1 MKPPLH
7 AYQRIVALGGGHGLG
22 RLLSALQG
30 VGSRLTGIVTTS
42 DNGGSSGRLRQ
53 SQGCIAWGDLRNC
66 INQLVTEPSTG
77 SRLFEY
83 RFSGDGELAGHNL
96 GNLMLLALDNMT
108 IRPLA
113 AIELIRQ
120 MLGVQ
125 AQILPM
131 SEQPTDLLGLSP
143 CGTAIFGETSID
155 AWPALPSRLWLE
167 PAVTATP
174 EAVEALLAADLILL
188 GPGSFLTSLLPP
200 LLVPELAHAIRISEA
215 RFVFLANLQ
224 PELGPVG
231 QLSLAEQLAWIYRL
245 TGRAIDSVIAPADA
259 PSLDTPC
266 YRNDLAEQGCYWRH
280 DRDKLLQA
288 LEHLMTETENV
299 TGDRPREALVTQFR

>member
-30 VGSRLTGIVTTS
+30 VGTRLTGIVTTS

-113 AIELIRQ
+113 AIELIRH
-120 MLGVQ
+120 MLGVK

-155 AWPALPSRLWLE
+155 AWPALPNKLLLE

-200 LLVPELAHAIRISEA
+200 LLVPELANAIRISEA

-231 QLSLAEQLAWIYRL
+231 QLSLADQLAWIARL
-245 TGRAIDSVIAPADA
+245 TGRTIDIVIAPTDA
-259 PSLDTPC
+259 PELDVSC
-266 YRNDLAEQGCYWRH
+266 YRSELAEQGCYWRH

-288 LEHLMTETENV
+288 LEHLMAQPEHV
-299 TGDRPREALVTQFR
+299 ACQ

>member
-30 VGSRLTGIVTTS
+30 VGTRLTGIVTTS

-113 AIELIRQ
+113 AIELIRH
-120 MLGVQ
+120 MLGVK

-131 SEQPTDLLGLSP
+131 SELPTDLLGLSP

-155 AWPALPSRLWLE
+155 AWPALPNKLWLE

-200 LLVPELAHAIRISEA
+200 LLVPELANAIRISEA

-231 QLSLAEQLAWIYRL
+231 QLSLADQLAWIARL
-245 TGRAIDSVIAPADA
+245 TGRTIDSVIAPTDA
-259 PSLDTPC
+259 PELSTPC
-266 YRNDLAEQGCYWRH
+266 YRSELAEQGCYWRH

-288 LEHLMTETENV
+288 LEHLMAQPEHV
-299 TGDRPREALVTQFR
+299 TCQ

>member
-30 VGSRLTGIVTTS
+30 VGTRLTGIVTTS

-108 IRPLA
+108 IRPVA
-113 AIELIRQ
+113 AIELIRH
-120 MLGVQ
+120 MLGVT

-155 AWPALPSRLWLE
+155 TWPALPNKLWLE

-200 LLVPELAHAIRISEA
+200 LLVPELANAIRVSKA

-224 PELGPVG
+224 PELGPVR
-231 QLSLAEQLAWIYRL
+231 QLSLAKQLAWIRRL
-245 TGRAIDSVIAPADA
+245 TGRTIDIVIAPTDA
-259 PSLDTPC
+259 PELDVPC
-266 YRNDLAEQGCYWRH
+266 YRTELAEQGCHWRH

-288 LEHLMTETENV
+288 LEWLMTQTENLA
-299 TGDRPREALVTQFR
+299 RP

>member
-7 AYQRIVALGGGHGLG
+7 TYQRIVALGGGHGLG

-96 GNLMLLALDNMT
+96 GNLMLLALDDMT
-108 IRPLA
+108 IRPLE
-113 AIELIRQ
+113 AINLIRH
-120 MLGVQ
+120 MLGVA

-131 SEQPTDLLGLSP
+131 SEQPTDLLGLAP
-143 CGTAIFGETSID
+143 CGTPIIGETSID
-155 AWPALPSRLWLE
+155 AWPAVPNKLWLE
-167 PAVTATP
+167 PTVTATP
-174 EAVEALLAADLILL
+174 EAVEALLYGELILL

-200 LLVPELAHAIRISEA
+200 LLVPELARAIRDSQA
-215 RFVFLANLQ
+215 RFVFLANLA
-224 PELGPVG
+224 PEQGPVG
-231 QLSLAEQLAWIYRL
+231 QLSLAEQLAWIGRL
-245 TGRAIDSVIAPADA
+245 TGRRVDCVLAAQNAAAQSV
-259 PSLDTPC
+259 PC
-266 YRNDLAEQGCYWRH
+266 HRADLAEANCHWRH
-280 DRDKLLQA
+280 DRDKLLIA
-288 LEHLMTETENV
+288 LEQLLMPQPVAAQE
-299 TGDRPREALVTQFR
+299 

>member
-30 VGSRLTGIVTTS
+30 VGTRLTGIVTTS

-113 AIELIRQ
+113 AIELIRH
-120 MLGVQ
+120 MLGVK

-155 AWPALPSRLWLE
+155 AWPALPNKLWLE

-200 LLVPELAHAIRISEA
+200 LLVPELANAIRISEA

-231 QLSLAEQLAWIYRL
+231 QLSLADQLAWIARL
-245 TGRAIDSVIAPADA
+245 TGRTIDIVIAPTDA
-259 PSLDTPC
+259 PELDVSC
-266 YRNDLAEQGCYWRH
+266 YRSELAEQGCYWRH

-288 LEHLMTETENV
+288 LEHLMAQPEHV
-299 TGDRPREALVTQFR
+299 ACQ

>member
-30 VGSRLTGIVTTS
+30 VGTRLTGIVTTS

-113 AIELIRQ
+113 AIELIRH
-120 MLGVQ
+120 MLGVK

-155 AWPALPSRLWLE
+155 AWPALPNKLWLE

-200 LLVPELAHAIRISEA
+200 LLVPELANAIRISEA

-231 QLSLAEQLAWIYRL
+231 QLSLADQLAWIARL
-245 TGRAIDSVIAPADA
+245 TGRTIDIVIAPTDA
-259 PSLDTPC
+259 PELDVPC
-266 YRNDLAEQGCYWRH
+266 YRSELAEQGCYWRH

-288 LEHLMTETENV
+288 LEHLMAQPEHV
-299 TGDRPREALVTQFR
+299 TCQ